1 VVTLHDE
8 SPNTLVRCK
17 RFAHAL
23 LHLVRGMATTLIVYP
38 FCNQAQRA
46 AHVREWCAQLL
57 YILNVRVH
65 VEGTPPGGSAVP
77 MMIVAN
83 HVSWLDILAIN
94 AVRTVRFVG
103 KAEIRRWPAL
113 GWLCANNGTLF
124 IERERR
130 HHPAR
135 INALVVSAMRN
146 GDIFA
151 VFPEGRTTSGD
162 RLLPFHA
169 SLLEPAIDCQAT
181 LWPVALRYTRADGSL
196 CSEADYEGEKS
207 LVDSLRLI
215 LTQRVINM
223 DLQFLAPIDCAHRNR
238 RELAQMASAAIAS
251 ALALP
256 APRQSSGKASR
267 PRV

>member
-1 VVTLHDE
+1 MVTLHDE

-57 YILNVRVH
+57 HILSVRMH
-65 VEGTPPGGSAVP
+65 VKGTPPGGSAVP

-135 INALVVSAMRN
+135 INALVVSAMAQR
-146 GDIFA
+146 
-151 VFPEGRTTSGD
+151 R
-162 RLLPFHA
+162 H
-169 SLLEPAIDCQAT
+169 
-181 LWPVALRYTRADGSL
+181 L
-196 CSEADYEGEKS
+196 CSVPRGTNHKWRPAAALSCVTARTSNCLPSD
-207 LVDSLRLI
+207 
-215 LTQRVINM
+215 T
-223 DLQFLAPIDCAHRNR
+223 
-238 RELAQMASAAIAS
+238 MAGCF
-251 ALALP
+251 ALYARGWQP
-256 APRQSSGKASR
+256 MQ
-267 PRV
+267 